1 MESRGALI
9 LIIDDSEEIRE
20 LFRMALEQAGYRVR
34 VAADGR
40 QGLAAVRESRPDLII
55 TDVSMPVMNGFQ
67 FLVKLR
73 SDFSP
78 PLPPVVVASGF
89 DVTAED
95 ALRLGAVRFVAKP
108 VDVAA
113 LIRMVEQALSG
124 HAPDEAALANERMFV
139 EAARAR
145 ASAAAERL
153 FSTLGPAQTAV
164 LDRIL
169 PRFAQRVSDYFGF
182 ASVGIIFVEQGAVRV
197 AATSRDAPIP
207 VGTRTSGRVLFST
220 GVLAAGSSLVVT
232 DAASFLAENADSPMR
247 TLGVEFVVAVPLVF
261 DGVPIGALGLVDRV
275 PHAFEAEDL
284 LILEGIGRGASH
296 ALRSGSRIDGAFGFV
311 SPALFDDMLGAELS
325 LLHRRRGALELVVV
339 EMAPAAVHGELAL
352 ELAGR
357 GGPRCAVCSREA
369 GALAIFK
376 RDADA
381 ANARRAIAA
390 ALATLRATGS
400 VRATGWVSV
409 VDAGLPSVPP
419 ETVLRLASLALD
431 QSRSSDSGRIER
443 MSIVGETVA
452 EAASPP

>member
-1 MESRGALI
+1 MEPRHPLI
-9 LIIDDSEEIRE
+9 LVIDDSEEIRE
-20 LFRMALEQAGYRVR
+20 LFRVALEQAGYRVR
-34 VAADGR
+34 VAADGC
-40 QGLAAVRESRPDLII
+40 QGLAAVHERRPDLII
-55 TDVSMPVMNGFQ
+55 TDVSMPAMNGFQ

-78 PLPPVVVASGF
+78 PLPPVVVCSGF
-89 DVTAED
+89 DVTAEE

-108 VDVAA
+108 VDVAS

-124 HAPDEAALANERMFV
+124 HAPDEAALANERTFV

-145 ASAAAERL
+145 ATAAAERL
-153 FSTLGPAQTAV
+153 FSTLGAAQTAA

-182 ASVGIIFVEQGAVRV
+182 SPAGIVFVENGAVRV
-197 AATSRDAPIP
+197 AATSRGAPIP
-207 VGTRTSGRVLFST
+207 AGTRASGRVLFST

-232 DAASFLAENADSPMR
+232 DAASFLAADSDSPMR
-247 TLGVEFVVAVPLVF
+247 TLGVEFVVAVPLVY
-261 DGVPIGALGLVDRV
+261 DEVPIGAIGLVDRV

-296 ALRSGSRIDGAFGFV
+296 ALRSSSPIDSVFGFV
-311 SPALFDDMLGAELS
+311 EPALFDDMLGAELS
-325 LLHRRRGALELVVV
+325 LLHRKRGGLELLLV
-339 EMAPAAVHGELAL
+339 EMAPAAIHGELAL

-369 GALAIFK
+369 GALAILK

-381 ANARRAIAA
+381 GNARRAISAV
-390 ALATLRATGS
+390 LATLRATGT

-409 VDAGLPSVPP
+409 VDAGLPSVPR
-419 ETVLRLASLALD
+419 ETVLRLASVALD

-443 MSIVGETVA
+443 MSIVSETVA
-452 EAASPP
+452 EAASPS